1 MARNRLIA
9 GAITNRRLLD
19 ADGLACSLIN
29 SLMASANGWGSPIR
43 LGLLGPFRV

>member
-9 GAITNRRLLD
+9 GATTNRRLLD
-19 ADGLACSLIN
+19 IDGLACSLIN
-29 SLMASANGWGSPIR
+29 NLMASANGWGRPIR